1 MFNRGALVG
10 FGLALAEVLTFVL
23 VVRAFGVAFVVL
35 GSVALLFV
43 GLVVLRRQLPAL
55 LSSGRDLLGGT
66 SLFGGLTGFGLD
78 GSDADGTDDVDSGEA
93 EALRATDRALA
104 TLGGVLLIVPGF
116 ITAAAGVVLLLP
128 PSRALLRGFARRR
141 FAQFVPRGL
150 VTPFPVDGFAPPGRG
165 FSGSDVID
173 VDVVSEDMP
182 RTAPRE
188 LS

>member
-35 GSVALLFV
+35 GSVALLFI

-55 LSSGRDLLGGT
+55 LSSGRDLLGGA
-66 SLFGGLTGFGLD
+66 SLFGGLTSFGPD
-78 GSDADGTDDVDSGEA
+78 GSGADGADSGEA

-116 ITAAAGVVLLLP
+116 ITAAAGAVLLLP

-182 RTAPRE
+182 RTTPRE